1 MSSAGTAVSRKNAKD
16 LVENAEVVGLVQ
28 DLVRI
33 PSVAPKE
40 KAISEYLVNYFE
52 RMGIPVK
59 TQELFPERVNI
70 VARLKGTGASEP
82 LMFSSHMD
90 VVPVSEAEVPLWHC
104 DPFSGEIKEGFIWGR
119 GSADMKGGLA
129 ASMVAMAILARNKIQ
144 PNGDIVLAVTV
155 DEEVLKRGAEGL
167 LQSGLIDDVGHAVIC
182 EPTKMVMHTSC
193 RGRTWG
199 EITVLG
205 KTGHTSMKGI
215 GTNAIDRMNRLLSL
229 MASHEIPHTPHPIL
243 GGPHWQPTMISGG
256 NTPGVV
262 PDWCKVTVDA
272 RMVPGQ
278 TSVQMWEEIEK
289 LFEMV
294 QQETGDFK
302 AEIKVAE
309 KREPWQTPS
318 EDKLVR
324 VLGNACES
332 IGLSPETSGFVATT
346 DGSIF
351 RTGNIVGVIF
361 GPGDLGR
368 CHLANEALP
377 IDELIQATKIYAE
390 MMCKW

>member
-1 MSSAGTAVSRKNAKD
+1 
-16 LVENAEVVGLVQ
+16 
-28 DLVRI
+28 
-33 PSVAPKE
+33 
-40 KAISEYLVNYFE
+40 
-52 RMGIPVK
+52 
-59 TQELFPERVNI
+59 
-70 VARLKGTGASEP
+70 
-82 LMFSSHMD
+82 
-90 VVPVSEAEVPLWHC
+90 
-104 DPFSGEIKEGFIWGR
+104 
-119 GSADMKGGLA
+119 
-129 ASMVAMAILARNKIQ
+129 
-144 PNGDIVLAVTV
+144 
-155 DEEVLKRGAEGL
+155 
-167 LQSGLIDDVGHAVIC
+167 
-182 EPTKMVMHTSC
+182 
-193 RGRTWG
+193 
-199 EITVLG
+199 
-205 KTGHTSMKGI
+205 
-215 GTNAIDRMNRLLSL
+215 
-229 MASHEIPHTPHPIL
+229 
-243 GGPHWQPTMISGG
+243 
-256 NTPGVV
+256 
-262 PDWCKVTVDA
+262 
-272 RMVPGQ
+272 
-278 TSVQMWEEIEK
+278 MWEEIEK
-289 LFEMV
+289 LFAMV